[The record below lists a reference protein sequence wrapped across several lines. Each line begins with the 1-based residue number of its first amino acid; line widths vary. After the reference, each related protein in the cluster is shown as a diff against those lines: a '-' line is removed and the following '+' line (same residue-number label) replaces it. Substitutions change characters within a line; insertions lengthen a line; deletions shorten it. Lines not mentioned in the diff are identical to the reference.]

1 MRLSLA
7 YLALALAT
15 TTSTF
20 AAPAPAQTTS
30 AVTLAPRDGS
40 AIEVVFIGDSKGKTL
55 DSPVD
60 SIEPLKVQEGLERV
74 RARYAHIGES
84 SRPFQ
89 VLNGFDTETKD
100 TKGFMC
106 AMTGL
111 GVCKNGFWCQYS
123 VPYDKT
129 KNPVAFG
136 QLPDASIR
144 NML

>member
-7 YLALALAT
+7 HLVLALAT

-20 AAPAPAQTTS
+20 AAPAQTTS
-30 AVTLAPRDGS
+30 AVTLDPRDGS
-40 AIEVVFIGDSKGKTL
+40 AIEVVLIGDSKGKTL
-55 DSPVD
+55 DSPVS
-60 SIEPLKVQEGLERV
+60 SIEPLEVQEGLERV

-89 VLNGFDTETKD
+89 VLNGFNTETKD